1 MKKILSFVLAIL
13 MIAAMAVTFASCKK
27 DDKDDDG
34 KKENM
39 YDGLSVLETDVFSQ
53 ENYGVAFRK
62 GSNLAVKLDEMFTEL
77 YSNGTATETAAKYG
91 LEGSIVKEFSN
102 GTSTATSED
111 DYNYIK
117 GKGTLVVGVTVFDGM
132 DYQDDDGKWIGYDA
146 DMANKFAEKLGVKAE
161 FVEIEWDN
169 KLIDLASK
177 NIDCIWNGMTVSDAI
192 LNACEVSGTYMV
204 NGQVLVIKSGAFS
217 SVSQLDGKK
226 IAVEG
231 GSAGYSQATENFKNS
246 EIKEVTAQVDALLE
260 VAAGTSDACIVDY
273 VLAKSLLKNLD

>member
-1 MKKILSFVLAIL
+1 MKKVLSLVLAIL

-27 DDKDDDG
+27 DDDKGG
-34 KKENM
+34 KKNM
-39 YDGLSVLETDVFSQ
+39 YDGLTVLKADVFSQ

-62 GSNLAVKLDEMFTEL
+62 GSNLAVKLDEMFEEL
-77 YSNGTATETAAKYG
+77 YSNGTATEVAKKYG
-91 LEGSIVKEFSN
+91 LEGSIVNEFAK
-102 GTSTATSED
+102 GTSSAASED

-117 GKGTLVVGVTVFDGM
+117 NKGTLVVGVTEFDGM
-132 DYQDDDGKWIGYDA
+132 DYQDKDGKWIGYDA

-177 NIDCIWNGMTVSDAI
+177 NIDCIWNGMTINDAI
-192 LNACEVSGTYMV
+192 LNACEVSGTYMI
-204 NGQVLVIKSGAFS
+204 NGQVLVIKSGAFDS
-217 SVSQLDGKK
+217 ISQLEGKK

-260 VAAGTSDACIVDY
+260 VASGTSDACIVDY
-273 VLAKSLLKNLD
+273 VLAKSLLQNID

>member
-1 MKKILSFVLAIL
+1 MKKILSFVLAVL
-13 MIAAMAVTFASCKK
+13 MVAAMAVTFASCKK
-27 DDKDDDG
+27 DDKGDSG
-34 KKENM
+34 KKGNM

-62 GSNLAVKLDEMFTEL
+62 GSNLAVKLDEMFAEF

-117 GKGTLVVGVTVFDGM
+117 NKGTLVVGITEFDGM
-132 DYQDDDGKWIGYDA
+132 DYQDKDGKWIGYDA

-177 NIDCIWNGMTVSDAI
+177 NIDCIWNGMTVNDAI

-217 SVSQLDGKK
+217 SASQLDGKK

-231 GSAGYSQATENFKNS
+231 GSAGYSQAMENFKNS
-246 EIKEVTAQVDALLE
+246 DIKEVTAQVDALLE

-273 VLAKSLLKNLD
+273 VLAKSLLKNID